1 VNSDGHRRLRS
12 GLAQPDQVESS
23 STGEIDARLRFRI
36 QLPQSQTR
44 IGPRSQPARSGMLV
58 RK

>member
-1 VNSDGHRRLRS
+1 
-12 GLAQPDQVESS
+12 
-23 STGEIDARLRFRI
+23 LRFRI